1 MSVIS
6 ISGLTKDYTDFWGRP
21 KLRAVDGLSFEVEKG
36 QVFGLLGPNG
46 SGKTTTMKVLLGLLR
61 PTEGGVRVLGGSPR
75 DAGLRARIGFMPEE
89 TALYRFLSADETLDF
104 FGRLFELPTNVR
116 RKRADELLRTVGL
129 AESRSRPVG
138 EYSRGMGRRLM
149 FAQALIND
157 PELVVLDEPTSGLDP
172 VGAREMKDLIRDLG
186 SRGKTVLLS
195 SHLLADVE
203 DVCDRIAIIHR
214 GRLRA
219 LGRVDELLEM
229 RGRVRFTT
237 RELSDSEKAEIERIL
252 KEMAGEITVDRP
264 RERLESLFLR
274 VIGERKD

>member
-6 ISGLTKDYTDFWGRP
+6 LSGLTKDYTDFWGRP
-21 KLRAVDGLSFEVEKG
+21 KLRAVEDLSFEVEEG
-36 QVFGLLGPNG
+36 EIFGLLGPNG
-46 SGKTTTMKVLLGLLR
+46 SGKTTTMKVLLGLLK
-61 PTEGGVRVLGGSPR
+61 PTRGEVRVLGGSPA
-75 DAGLRARIGFMPEE
+75 DAGLRARMGFMPEE
-89 TALYRFLSADETLDF
+89 TVLYRFLSGEETLDF
-104 FGRLFELPTNVR
+104 FARLFSLPRDVR
-116 RKRADELLRTVGL
+116 RARTDELLRAVGL
-129 AESRSRPVG
+129 YEARSRAVG

-149 FAQALIND
+149 FAQAIVND

-172 VGAREMKDLIRDLG
+172 IGAREMKDLIKELKG
-186 SRGKTVLLS
+186 RGKTVLLS

-237 RELSDSEKAEIERIL
+237 RELSDSERAEIERIL
-252 KEMAGEITVDRP
+252 KEVAGEVIVDRP

-274 VIGERKD
+274 VIGESKD

>member
-1 MSVIS
+1 LSVIS

-46 SGKTTTMKVLLGLLR
+46 SGKTTTMKVLVGLLR
-61 PTEGGVRVLGGSPR
+61 PTEGGVRVRGGSPR
-75 DAGLRARIGFMPEE
+75 DAGRRARIGFMPEE

-104 FGRLFELPTNVR
+104 FGRLFELPADVR
-116 RKRADELLRTVGL
+116 RERAHELLRTVGL
-129 AESRSRPVG
+129 EESRSRPVG

-172 VGAREMKDLIRDLG
+172 VGAREMKDLIRDLA

-237 RELSDSEKAEIERIL
+237 RELSDAERAEIERIL
-252 KEMAGEITVDRP
+252 QEVAGQVTVDRP

>member
-21 KLRAVDGLSFEVEKG
+21 KLRALDGLSLEVEKG
-36 QVFGLLGPNG
+36 EVFGLLGPNG
-46 SGKTTTMKVLLGLLR
+46 SGKTTTMKVLLGLLK
-61 PTEGGVRVLGGSPR
+61 PTEGEVRVLGGSPR
-75 DAGLRARIGFMPEE
+75 DAELRARVGFMPEE
-89 TALYRFLSADETLDF
+89 TVLYRFLTGEETLDF
-104 FGRLFELPTNVR
+104 FGRLFDLPRKVR
-116 RKRADELLRTVGL
+116 RARAEHLLRMVGL
-129 AESRSRPVG
+129 EEAGSRAVG
-138 EYSRGMGRRLM
+138 EYSRGMGRRLT
-149 FAQALIND
+149 FAQALVND

-172 VGAREMKDLIRDLG
+172 VGAREIKDLMRELR

-219 LGRVDELLEM
+219 LGRVDELLQV
-229 RGRVRFTT
+229 RGQVRFTT
-237 RELSDSEKAEIERIL
+237 RELKDAERAEIERIL
-252 KEMAGEITVDRP
+252 KETAGQVTVDRP

-274 VIGERKD
+274 VIGERED